1 MFVFQLA
8 AVLSVVVRSL
18 TYLMEIS
25 SFTSMMMM
33 MMMMT
38 TVVIVM
44 TTMNA
49 RDVFAAMESPLS
61 VKLPTVR
68 LFNPSAALTRD
79 RATIMEILLM

>member
-33 MMMMT
+33 MT

-49 RDVFAAMESPLS
+49 RDVFAAMENPLS
-61 VKLPTVR
+61 VKQPTVQ

>member
-33 MMMMT
+33 MMMT

-49 RDVFAAMESPLS
+49 RDVFAAMENPLS
-61 VKLPTVR
+61 VKQPTVQ